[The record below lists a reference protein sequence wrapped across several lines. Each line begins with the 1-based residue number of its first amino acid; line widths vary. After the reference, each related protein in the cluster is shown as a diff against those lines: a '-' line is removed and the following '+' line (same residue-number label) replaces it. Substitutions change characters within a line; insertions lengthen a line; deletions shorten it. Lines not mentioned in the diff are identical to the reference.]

1 MAEEK
6 YNAGHHAGATPAARM
21 ANQMKPSNVPG
32 HAQMTEGSGPT
43 RRVTTIHHTGNVRAH
58 GAGPLSRGGEGGRE

>member
-6 YNAGHHAGATPAARM
+6 YNPGHHAGATPAARM

-32 HAQMTEGSGPT
+32 HAAMTEGSGPT
-43 RRVTTIHHTGNVRAH
+43 RRVTTIHHTGNVKAH
-58 GAGPLSRGGEGGRE
+58 GGPLSPKGGMGNE